1 MGRFTHNE
9 TEQTWENSAQKK
21 KNRKEWKKEKTWM
34 KHKYYIEQRKVD
46 LKEYIIAWFL
56 LFEV

>member
-1 MGRFTHNE
+1 MEERKNMDE
-9 TEQTWENSAQKK
+9 TY
-21 KNRKEWKKEKTWM
+21 
-34 KHKYYIEQRKVD
+34 KYYIEQRKVD